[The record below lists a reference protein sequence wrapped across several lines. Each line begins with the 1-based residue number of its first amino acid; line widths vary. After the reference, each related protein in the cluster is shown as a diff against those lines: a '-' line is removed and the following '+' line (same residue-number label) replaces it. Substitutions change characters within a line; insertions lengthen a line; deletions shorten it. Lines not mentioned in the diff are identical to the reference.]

1 MAVPVFS
8 VLRWVI
14 GAGDGVA
21 CGSFR
26 EADGSGEDWRV
37 GGLADGI
44 RKSERYVARLGCL
57 ATYGGSMLLV

>member
-21 CGSFR
+21 GGSFR
-26 EADGSGEDWRV
+26 DADGSGEDWRV
-37 GGLADGI
+37 GGWN
-44 RKSERYVARLGCL
+44 
-57 ATYGGSMLLV
+57 